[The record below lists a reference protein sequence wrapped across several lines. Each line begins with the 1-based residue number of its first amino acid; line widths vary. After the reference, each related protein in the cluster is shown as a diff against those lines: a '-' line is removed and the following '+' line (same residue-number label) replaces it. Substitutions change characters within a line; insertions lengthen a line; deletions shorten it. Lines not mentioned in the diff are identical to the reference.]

1 MEKEKNMEKNI
12 DSENRLMVEHWK
24 RYIKITKSVFTG
36 DFNYVLSVIIKTFDD
51 MDKEFKNKIFDLMD
65 EIDKTL
71 VTREYGIIIIALSF
85 SLLKM
90 LAETNF
96 DITLED

>member
-1 MEKEKNMEKNI
+1 
-12 DSENRLMVEHWK
+12 
-24 RYIKITKSVFTG
+24 
-36 DFNYVLSVIIKTFDD
+36 